1 ALYWEQ
7 RLTEFLTTDMGWP
20 LDGIWLD
27 QNEPRTKQKGRED
40 WDEGSHYVGNYE
52 PLDNVMEYAK

>member
-1 ALYWEQ
+1 
-7 RLTEFLTTDMGWP
+7 MGWP

-40 WDEGSHYVGNYE
+40 WD
-52 PLDNVMEYAK
+52 